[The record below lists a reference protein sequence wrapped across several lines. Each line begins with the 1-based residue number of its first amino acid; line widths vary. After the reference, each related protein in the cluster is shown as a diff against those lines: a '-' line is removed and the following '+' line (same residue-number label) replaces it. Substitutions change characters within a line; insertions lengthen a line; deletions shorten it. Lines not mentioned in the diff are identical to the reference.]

1 MIKVSQLTRKY
12 GDFTAVDSVSFEI
25 PKGAVV
31 GLLGHN
37 GAGKTTIM
45 KMLTGYLE
53 PTSGTATIDNLDV
66 QSDRL
71 NVQKK
76 IGYLPENCPTYFDMS
91 VVEYLEF
98 VANLRSIPQEEQAE
112 AIRYAVEHCQLH
124 EKATSLIST
133 LSRGY
138 RQRVGVAQS
147 IIHKPEILILDE
159 PTNGLDP
166 SQIHEMRQLIRDLSK
181 NATVIISTHILQ
193 EVHAVCDRVLI
204 MRHGKLALDSSL
216 TDLESSDRLVLK
228 TDQNTDKLQGI
239 LKNFNEITGL
249 QLTREDSGV
258 CEFLLDTKPV
268 NGSLTPK
275 IVKALVDQGCSLYS
289 LHPQERSLESI
300 FREINSSA
308 Q

>member
-1 MIKVSQLTRKY
+1 MIKVSELSRKY

-53 PTSGTATIDNLDV
+53 PTSGTASIDNLDV
-66 QSDRL
+66 QSNRL
-71 NVQKK
+71 KVQQK

-98 VANLRSIPQEEQAE
+98 VANLRSIPKDKQAD
-112 AIRYAVEHCQLH
+112 AIRYAIEHCQLQ

-216 TDLESSDRLVLK
+216 SELENSDRLVLK
-228 TDQNTDKLQGI
+228 TDQKADKLEGM
-239 LKNFNEITGL
+239 LKDFTEVTSVE
-249 QLTREDSGV
+249 LTREDDGV
-258 CEFLLDTKPV
+258 SEFLLDTKPI

-275 IVKALVDQGCSLYS
+275 IAKALVDQGCSLYS

-300 FREINSSA
+300 FREINTTA